1 MELSYRQYTKL
12 MDELVS
18 EGYNVL
24 EASQMIFS
32 GQLTEE
38 QVWEGVEEWVNS
50 LLEEGYDLSDYT
62 WEEMYEGYLSEM
74 GGPNNRPAPAKPE
87 TINLKPQKGVTAGG
101 NVTLGRGYE
110 ATLGGKKGQLSYVRG
125 SQGRLQRTFRQLGSE
140 ANPPSAAQAKQDQA
154 DPRRNSASTPRP
166 AVTPAATSPRPA
178 ATRPAT
184 GIARGSGPSTPAKP
198 ATPTSP
204 AKPATPTVP
213 TAPAT
218 PASPTKPATTPMQQ
232 FAAAN
237 PKLAAASA
245 ERDRTRGTSATTNPL
260 MKKTFGADYVS
271 KMPAPKTPSPTTSS
285 TAFSSS
291 TPALGTST
299 PAMQSAGTA
308 AASKPTTTGVSGF
321 KMSTDLS
328 KPAETKKN
336 QQKIAAGMEIKGNSL
351 QEELRGDSYGSNAR
365 PDSLY
370 DAYQSIY
377 NQ

>member
-1 MELSYRQYTKL
+1 
-12 MDELVS
+12 
-18 EGYNVL
+18 
-24 EASQMIFS
+24 
-32 GQLTEE
+32 
-38 QVWEGVEEWVNS
+38 
-50 LLEEGYDLSDYT
+50 
-62 WEEMYEGYLSEM
+62 
-74 GGPNNRPAPAKPE
+74 
-87 TINLKPQKGVTAGG
+87 
-101 NVTLGRGYE
+101 
-110 ATLGGKKGQLSYVRG
+110 
-125 SQGRLQRTFRQLGSE
+125 
-140 ANPPSAAQAKQDQA
+140 
-154 DPRRNSASTPRP
+154 
-166 AVTPAATSPRPA
+166 
-178 ATRPAT
+178 
-184 GIARGSGPSTPAKP
+184 
-198 ATPTSP
+198 
-204 AKPATPTVP
+204 
-213 TAPAT
+213 
-218 PASPTKPATTPMQQ
+218 
-232 FAAAN
+232 
-237 PKLAAASA
+237 
-245 ERDRTRGTSATTNPL
+245 

>member
-1 MELSYRQYTKL
+1 MELSYRQYTEL

-62 WEEMYEGYLSEM
+62 WEEMYEEYLTEM
-74 GGPNNRPAPAKPE
+74 GFNPAAGKPAKPE

-166 AVTPAATSPRPA
+166 AVTPAATSPRLA

-204 AKPATPTVP
+204 AKPATPTS
-213 TAPAT
+213 PAT
-218 PASPTKPATTPMQQ
+218 PTAPTKPATTPMQQ

-291 TPALGTST
+291 PPALGSST